1 MDVSTQC
8 MKITHYNFAHLPSK
22 VMLEEASK
30 TQFWLIWDEALDQTK
45 PAIQDMDQPLQK
57 GT

>member
-30 TQFWLIWDEALDQTK
+30 TQF
-45 PAIQDMDQPLQK
+45 
-57 GT
+57 